1 MSYIPTCINLPQD
14 NISKK
19 ERSGFTA
26 SKCEMHYILSDTV
39 YPEWNKTYLL
49 KEKSY
54 LPHLSVKWEVTII
67 SQKKISGQTQ
77 IQPLVQITSLQN
89 QPYEKLCEKLKNYL
103 ITLWESLEVFCHG
116 FICKQSTIF
125 WKASHLIH

>member
-39 YPEWNKTYLL
+39 YPEWNKTWST
-49 KEKSY
+49 ER
-54 LPHLSVKWEVTII
+54 
-67 SQKKISGQTQ
+67 
-77 IQPLVQITSLQN
+77 
-89 QPYEKLCEKLKNYL
+89 EKLPSTSFHEMRSNNNLPEENL
-103 ITLWESLEVFCHG
+103 WPNTDPAFGTNHIPSEPTLWKTV
-116 FICKQSTIF
+116 
-125 WKASHLIH
+125 WKTEELSDYFVGVSWSILPWLHL